1 MLMPKRVKHRKQF
14 RGRMRGL
21 AKGGTDL
28 MNGEFGLQA
37 TSAGWISSRQIEAM
51 RRVVV
56 RHMRRRGRYWIRIFP
71 DKPVTAKPAETRMG
85 KGKGSV
91 DRWVS
96 VVKPGRILFEV
107 ADVPEDVAREA
118 LRLAGYKPPIRT
130 QIVSREEQG

>member
-51 RRVVV
+51 RRAC
-56 RHMRRRGRYWIRIFP
+56 G
-71 DKPVTAKPAETRMG
+71 
-85 KGKGSV
+85 
-91 DRWVS
+91 
-96 VVKPGRILFEV
+96 
-107 ADVPEDVAREA
+107 
-118 LRLAGYKPPIRT
+118 
-130 QIVSREEQG
+130 